1 MGKQSAAVLTGEETN
16 AWWLAYKSSRSP
28 ELAENLLGTRKTGLS
43 SAVVGSSSKIHM
55 VVLVRV
61 YGEAA

>member
-28 ELAENLLGTRKTGLS
+28 ELAENLLGTKKTGS
-43 SAVVGSSSKIHM
+43 SAVGGSSSKIHM

>member
-1 MGKQSAAVLTGEETN
+1 MGKQSAVVLTGKETN

-28 ELAENLLGTRKTGLS
+28 ELAENLLGTKKTGPS
-43 SAVVGSSSKIHM
+43 SEVGSSSNKIHM

>member
-28 ELAENLLGTRKTGLS
+28 ELAENLLGTKKTGLS
-43 SAVVGSSSKIHM
+43 SAVVGSSKIHM